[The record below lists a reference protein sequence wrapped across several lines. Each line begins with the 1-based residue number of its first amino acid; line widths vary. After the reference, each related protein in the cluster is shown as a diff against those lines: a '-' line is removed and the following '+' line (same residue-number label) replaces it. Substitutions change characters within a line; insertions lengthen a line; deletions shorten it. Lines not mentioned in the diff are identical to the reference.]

1 MIDFD
6 LDHLG
11 LATHDLDRAADVYRR
26 LGFTLTRKSTH
37 QGPVPPHG
45 ETGPWGSGNYCIMLK
60 RGYFELIGV
69 TDPSLPHPMVAARL
83 EKYAGLHIIALG
95 CRDGDAQAAA
105 LRERM
110 AGVAEPYDLVRDV
123 PYGDGARE
131 GRFRIYQI
139 DEAALPEGDLFL
151 IEHRSR
157 EVLWQPELMDH
168 ANDVTGLES
177 VTICVSDPDQSR
189 ARFAALCGE
198 DGVRQDGGVRFDL
211 AAGSISLV
219 DGAGLAAR
227 FPGAAPPCLP
237 WVAAVAFAVAD
248 QDALRRRLADN
259 GVPVN
264 LGRDGA
270 PWIAPHHG
278 EGAIIE
284 FRYNSIGAQAP
295 RL

>member
-1 MIDFD
+1 MIGFD

-11 LATHDLDRAADVYRR
+11 LATHDLDRASDVYAR

-123 PYGDGARE
+123 PYGAKDGDTRE

-139 DEAALPEGDLFL
+139 DEEALPEGDCFL

-157 EVLWQPELMDH
+157 DVLWQPDLMEH
-168 ANDVTGLES
+168 ANRVSGLAG
-177 VTICVSDPDQSR
+177 VTICVGDADQSR

-198 DGVRQDGGVRFDL
+198 DGDYRDGVARFDL
-211 AAGSISLV
+211 AAGSISLL
-219 DGAGLAAR
+219 DEAALGLR
-227 FPGAAPPCLP
+227 FPGVAPPCLP
-237 WVAAVAFAVAD
+237 WVAAVTFAVD
-248 QDALRRRLADN
+248 DRQALTGLLEAN
-259 GVPVN
+259 GVAVN
-264 LGRDGA
+264 PGREGA
-270 PWIAPHHG
+270 IWIAPDQG
-278 EGAIIE
+278 EGAVIE
-284 FRYNSIGAQAP
+284 FT
-295 RL
+295 